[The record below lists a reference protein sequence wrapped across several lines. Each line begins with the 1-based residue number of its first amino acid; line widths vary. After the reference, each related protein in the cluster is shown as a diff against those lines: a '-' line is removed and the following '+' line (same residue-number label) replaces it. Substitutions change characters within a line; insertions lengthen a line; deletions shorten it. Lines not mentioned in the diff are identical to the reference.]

1 MATIHMYDVQEDE
14 KAILA
19 NGLVGHACTF
29 YDAPISLNTVSEDAE
44 VISVFV
50 SSYVTK
56 AMLDMMPNLKL
67 IACRSAGYNN
77 IAIHEAERRGIH
89 VVVVPSYGEHT
100 VAEYAFALLLTLARK
115 VPESVKTL
123 KENIA
128 FEPKSIRGVD
138 LYGKKLGVIGT
149 GKIGKK
155 MISLARGFG
164 MDVIAYDMYENKDDA
179 HNLGF
184 MYVTKEDL
192 FRQSD
197 VISLHAPLT
206 PDTARI
212 LNEQAF
218 ALMKNNVYIINTARG
233 ELIDTHALLVALNN
247 SKIAGVGLDVV
258 EGEELVK
265 ERSTM
270 IEGYSRESTK
280 LLEESFYITSLLKDD
295 RVILTPHIAYNT
307 FEAVSRIMET
317 TVHNIQNYFNGN
329 ISNKVTVPPPPLGR
343 LILIRHTQS
352 EWNEKGVW
360 TGTRDAKLTQKGF
373 EDARLLGN
381 IIRDINIDR
390 AYVSMQIRTMETLSS
405 LLGTIQQPTVP
416 ITQDPALN
424 ERDYGEYTGKNK
436 HDMKELLGQE
446 MFDKVRRG
454 WNVPIPN
461 GETLENVYNRITP
474 YFKEVI
480 LPQLKNGE
488 NILIVSHGNALRA
501 LMKYIENISDEGIE
515 GTEMMFGGAIVYSL
529 TEDGHMKN
537 KEIRETSSM
546 SLDTHV

>member
-1 MATIHMYDVQEDE
+1 MYDVQEDE

>member
-1 MATIHMYDVQEDE
+1 
-14 KAILA
+14 
-19 NGLVGHACTF
+19 
-29 YDAPISLNTVSEDAE
+29 
-44 VISVFV
+44 
-50 SSYVTK
+50 
-56 AMLDMMPNLKL
+56 
-67 IACRSAGYNN
+67 
-77 IAIHEAERRGIH
+77 
-89 VVVVPSYGEHT
+89 
-100 VAEYAFALLLTLARK
+100 
-115 VPESVKTL
+115 
-123 KENIA
+123 
-128 FEPKSIRGVD
+128 
-138 LYGKKLGVIGT
+138 
-149 GKIGKK
+149 
-155 MISLARGFG
+155 
-164 MDVIAYDMYENKDDA
+164 
-179 HNLGF
+179 
-184 MYVTKEDL
+184 
-192 FRQSD
+192 
-197 VISLHAPLT
+197 
-206 PDTARI
+206 
-212 LNEQAF
+212 
-218 ALMKNNVYIINTARG
+218 
-233 ELIDTHALLVALNN
+233 
-247 SKIAGVGLDVV
+247 
-258 EGEELVK
+258 
-265 ERSTM
+265 
-270 IEGYSRESTK
+270 
-280 LLEESFYITSLLKDD
+280 
-295 RVILTPHIAYNT
+295 
-307 FEAVSRIMET
+307 MET